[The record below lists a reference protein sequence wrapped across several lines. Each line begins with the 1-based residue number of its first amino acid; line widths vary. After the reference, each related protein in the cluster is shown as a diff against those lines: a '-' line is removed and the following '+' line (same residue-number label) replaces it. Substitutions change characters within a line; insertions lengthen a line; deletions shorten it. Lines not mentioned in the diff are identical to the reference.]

1 LPTLRTIALAAALA
15 ALSVSCAFAQAPPPA
30 PGGTRSDRPP
40 TVWDLP
46 LGAHARELP
55 ADPFI
60 DFACGTNGGPPSAPL
75 TGWTD
80 FAHCRAEPAT
90 GLHEV
95 YFRYDDEPEYWA
107 RARYMMEQVA
117 FYQYT
122 TVFDIPVIVSLLF
135 DADGFLVGH
144 RIVSD
149 PRVPEGM
156 RENGSSLAGI
166 LRARYGEELF
176 DCVDQPP
183 APGESEFQGI
193 FVKRECH
200 ATDPAAGLTMFV
212 VERNLRK
219 LGQHQQ
225 DALAGP
231 TAGLFESTTYF
242 QALLTEPIAD
252 REARLAAL
260 PQPGESER
268 DLLIARAMN
277 CPGCDLR
284 GVNLKRADLTGAN
297 LAGADLSGANLHA
310 VNLTGADLTGAL
322 LVNANINRANLRQAK
337 LSGALLAGSMLF
349 ATKFDGA
356 DLSGANLNGVLAGEV
371 QLSGANLSNSF
382 ILRSDLRAAR
392 ITNANLTGA
401 ALRESLIDGAQL
413 TRSVLAD
420 ADLSAAT
427 LWRTNLSGANL
438 ARANFSGADLY
449 GALLREADLSGAN
462 FSNARMTAVVMTST
476 VTAGATFA
484 GAQLPAGFTPP

>member
-1 LPTLRTIALAAALA
+1 MPTLRRTALAAAMTV
-15 ALSVSCAFAQAPPPA
+15 LSVAGAFAQAPL
-30 PGGTRSDRPP
+30 PGMRSDRPP

-60 DFACGTNGGPPSAPL
+60 DFACGTNGGPPSTPL

-80 FAHCRAEPAT
+80 FARCRAEPAT
-90 GLHEV
+90 GFHEV

-107 RARYMMEQVA
+107 RARYLIEQIA

-176 DCVDQPP
+176 DCVDQPKL
-183 APGESEFQGI
+183 PGESEFQGI

-200 ATDPAAGLTMFV
+200 ATDAEAHLAMV
-212 VERNLRK
+212 VLERNLRK
-219 LGQHQQ
+219 IGQHQQ
-225 DALAGP
+225 DVLAGP

-242 QALLTEPIAD
+242 QALLDAPIED
-252 REARLAAL
+252 RAARLANL
-260 PQPGESER
+260 PEPGESER
-268 DLLIARAMN
+268 DRLIARALN

-297 LAGADLSGANLHA
+297 LSGANLHA
-310 VNLTGADLTGAL
+310 ANLSGADLTGAV
-322 LVNANINRANLRQAK
+322 LVNANINRANLRQAR
-337 LSGALLAGSMLF
+337 LAGALLAGSMLF
-349 ATKFDGA
+349 ASKFDGA
-356 DLSGANLNGVLAGEV
+356 DLHGANLNGVLAGEV
-371 QLSGANLSNSF
+371 QLSGANLAGSF

-392 ITNANLTGA
+392 ITNADLTGA
-401 ALRESLIDGAQL
+401 ALGGSLIDGAQL
-413 TRSVLAD
+413 TRSNLSS
-420 ADLSAAT
+420 ADLTAAS
-427 LWRTNLSGANL
+427 LWRTNMAGANL
-438 ARANFSGADLY
+438 AGSNLSDADLY
-449 GALLREADLSGAN
+449 GANLREADLSGAN

-476 VTAGATFA
+476 VTTGATFA
-484 GAQLPAGFTPP
+484 GAQLPAGFTPPP